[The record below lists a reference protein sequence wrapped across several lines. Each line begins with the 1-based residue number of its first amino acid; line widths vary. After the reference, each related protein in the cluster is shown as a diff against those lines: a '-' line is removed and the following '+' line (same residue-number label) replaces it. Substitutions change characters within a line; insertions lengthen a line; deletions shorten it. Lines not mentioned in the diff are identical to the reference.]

1 VSACIGVSFF
11 VFASCSASRASRS
24 SFCAFFRMMDIDGSD
39 ERAKRASRRLFFGLE
54 IARR

>member
-1 VSACIGVSFF
+1 
-11 VFASCSASRASRS
+11 
-24 SFCAFFRMMDIDGSD
+24 MMDIDGSD